1 MQQSKK
7 YKIKATNFA
16 FSKVN
21 SNSVKYFKNS
31 DTTQNIKKTNCSL
44 QYYFNEVIY

>member
-7 YKIKATNFA
+7 YKVKATNFA

-21 SNSVKYFKNS
+21 SKTVKYFKNS
-31 DTTQNIKKTNCSL
+31 DTTQNIK
-44 QYYFNEVIY
+44 NELKFTILFR

>member
-7 YKIKATNFA
+7 YKVKASNFA

-31 DTTQNIKKTNCSL
+31 DTTKKIKKRTVVYNTISMK
-44 QYYFNEVIY
+44 